1 MREHSHSAVRQQ
13 SGHQGQEGE
22 SEEHRVPPQE
32 EPTGIGHAVQPPPSP
47 LFFII
52 FLLLIYVVNIDT
64 AFIFGAVE

>member
-32 EPTGIGHAVQPPPSP
+32 EPTGIGHAVQPPIPP
-47 LFFII
+47 FLNYFFII
-52 FLLLIYVVNIDT
+52 NLRI
-64 AFIFGAVE
+64 